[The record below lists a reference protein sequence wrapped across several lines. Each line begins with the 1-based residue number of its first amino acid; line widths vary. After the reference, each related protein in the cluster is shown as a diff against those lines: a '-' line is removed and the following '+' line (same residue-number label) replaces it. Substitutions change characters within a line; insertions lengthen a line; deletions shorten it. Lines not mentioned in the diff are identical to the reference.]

1 MSLSQP
7 TLTETP
13 EGASTP
19 STDDKEGDSRLNVRL
34 SPEVR
39 QALDWLANQRGGTA
53 VEAVRRSIGTEKFFQ
68 ELILQGAK
76 ILVQMPGEKHVKE
89 VIFTR

>member
-7 TLTETP
+7 TLSEIPGATP
-13 EGASTP
+13 PP
-19 STDDKEGDSRLNVRL
+19 SADDRDGDSRLNVRL

-39 QALDWLANQRGGTA
+39 QALDWIANQRGVTA

-89 VIFTR
+89 VVFTR